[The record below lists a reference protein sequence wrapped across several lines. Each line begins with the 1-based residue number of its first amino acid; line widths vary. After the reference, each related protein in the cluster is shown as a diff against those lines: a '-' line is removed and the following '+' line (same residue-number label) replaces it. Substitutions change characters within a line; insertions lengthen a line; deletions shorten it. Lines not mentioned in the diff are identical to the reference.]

1 MCIILTMYLHL
12 IKYVLYLMVNNDN
25 FILADILS
33 GILLLLKIDSF
44 LNVNFYLHAIKLILF
59 EYLL

>member
-44 LNVNFYLHAIKLILF
+44 LNVNFYLHVIKLILF